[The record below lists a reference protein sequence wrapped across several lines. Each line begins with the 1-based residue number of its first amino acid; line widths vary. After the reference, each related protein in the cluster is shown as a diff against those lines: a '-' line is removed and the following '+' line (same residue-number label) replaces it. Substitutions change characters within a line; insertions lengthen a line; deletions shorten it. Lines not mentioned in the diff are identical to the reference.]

1 MPGPASSCAGSNSKN
16 VHKPINSTQTP
27 VKCAYLRAHFFHIY
41 NRDTTGE
48 TRKKKSNGKREGGN
62 NMKRMQKVACVLWL
76 AGLSCLM
83 AAILTSWNDKAFLP
97 LALTFIMAANYS
109 GIACEKLQKGKAAE

>member
-1 MPGPASSCAGSNSKN
+1 MRLSSGA
-16 VHKPINSTQTP
+16 
-27 VKCAYLRAHFFHIY
+27 FFSY

-109 GIACEKLQKGKAAE
+109 GIACEKLQQGKAAE

>member
-1 MPGPASSCAGSNSKN
+1 
-16 VHKPINSTQTP
+16 
-27 VKCAYLRAHFFHIY
+27 
-41 NRDTTGE
+41 
-48 TRKKKSNGKREGGN
+48 
-62 NMKRMQKVACVLWL
+62 MQKVACVLWL

-109 GIACEKLQKGKAAE
+109 GIEVLSGKEGEQYFSYVLQCEKLQQGKAAE